1 MNTQA
6 FADKTAIGLSFIC
19 TIHCLAL
26 PFIVVMLPSLAVFNL
41 EDETYQLWM
50 VAAVIPTSVYALTM
64 GCKKHKKLGIMVLGA
79 VGLAIIISAT
89 WLGHDVLGETG
100 EKVFS
105 VLGAVI
111 IALGHWINYQLC
123 RYSHCQNQL

>member
-41 EDETYQLWM
+41 EDEIYQLWM
-50 VAAVIPTSVYALTM
+50 VIAVIPTSLYALTM
-64 GCKKHKKLGIMVLGA
+64 GCKKHKKASVIVLGA
-79 VGLAIIISAT
+79 VGLAIIITAT

-105 VLGAVI
+105 VLGSVI
-111 IALGHWINYQLC
+111 IALGHLINYQLC
-123 RYSHCQNQL
+123 RHSHCQSQL

>member
-41 EDETYQLWM
+41 EDEIYQLWM
-50 VAAVIPTSVYALTM
+50 VIAVIPTSIYALTL
-64 GCKKHKKLGIMVLGA
+64 GCKKHNKIGVMVLGA
-79 VGLAIIISAT
+79 IGLTILIATT

-100 EKVFS
+100 EKAFS
-105 VLGAVI
+105 VLGAAI
-111 IALGHWINYQLC
+111 IAMGHLINYQLC
-123 RYSHCQNQL
+123 RSSHCQH